1 VNADVVHIL
10 NAVRSHQ
17 SYWRDAIPL
26 IASENVMSPLARNLL
41 SSDLSHRYAEG
52 KVGQRFYRGCKYI
65 DEIEAK
71 TIELA
76 KDLFKAEH
84 VNVQP
89 ISGVN
94 ANMATFFAF
103 SKPGDK
109 IISLKVSDGGHI
121 SHVKYSSAGLR
132 GLKVYH
138 HPFDA
143 EKMNI
148 DEEMMVEEILEVKPK
163 IVLFGA
169 SLFLFPHP
177 VKEAVDAAREIG
189 AKIVY
194 DGAHVLGLI
203 AGGKFQDPL
212 REGADVLTASTHKTF
227 PGPQGGVIF
236 CKKELAREID
246 LAVFPGTVSNHHLH
260 HLAAFGITLAE
271 MKEFGQEYAEQVIKN
286 AKHLAKVLYKM
297 GFNALCKRYDF
308 TESHQIVIDVA
319 DLGGGREVAVR
330 LEDAGIILNGN
341 LLPLDSDM
349 DAAKP
354 SGIRIGTQELTRI
367 GMGEEEMKEIAE
379 FLERVLLKEE
389 PPERVNKDVVE
400 MKKRYQHVHYCFDT
414 GRAYDFSC
422 NISNLLSKGAFIDC
436 E

>member
-1 VNADVVHIL
+1 
-10 NAVRSHQ
+10 
-17 SYWRDAIPL
+17 
-26 IASENVMSPLARNLL
+26 
-41 SSDLSHRYAEG
+41 
-52 KVGQRFYRGCKYI
+52 
-65 DEIEAK
+65 
-71 TIELA
+71 
-76 KDLFKAEH
+76 
-84 VNVQP
+84 
-89 ISGVN
+89 
-94 ANMATFFAF
+94 
-103 SKPGDK
+103 
-109 IISLKVSDGGHI
+109 
-121 SHVKYSSAGLR
+121 
-132 GLKVYH
+132 
-138 HPFDA
+138 
-143 EKMNI
+143 
-148 DEEMMVEEILEVKPK
+148 
-163 IVLFGA
+163 
-169 SLFLFPHP
+169 
-177 VKEAVDAAREIG
+177 
-189 AKIVY
+189 
-194 DGAHVLGLI
+194 LI

-349 DAAKP
+349 DVDKP

-367 GMGEEEMKEIAE
+367 GMKEEEMKEVAE

-389 PPERVNKDVVE
+389 PPERVNKDVVK